1 MLGIGA
7 LGLLLIKR
15 RKRLEVRDSAA
26 VCAAPAVVLRSMGG
40 ADTTCISYLYVGL
53 PFLTVS
59 EKEIS
64 VRLKSFP
71 IFHGFRLVALVL
83 TVAAFAG
90 LPGIASASARV
101 IAIHNPSFE
110 DNTTP
115 SPGYGAI
122 KDWKSTD
129 TAATGVNTGSGAFA
143 DNGAI
148 PNGSQVAFI
157 QSSNGKA
164 QALSQ
169 NLSGFIPGKRYVLR
183 FYYNARYATYAANP
197 KMVVKLGSSTLTP
210 AGGVTITPVSKQT
223 DTTPYHAAKYYYT
236 ATGRTAKLIFSNIN
250 TGKNSAGNAYND
262 STILLDDVSLRAV
275 SAKLHHK

>member
-1 MLGIGA
+1 M
-7 LGLLLIKR
+7 
-15 RKRLEVRDSAA
+15 
-26 VCAAPAVVLRSMGG
+26 
-40 ADTTCISYLYVGL
+40 
-53 PFLTVS
+53 
-59 EKEIS
+59 
-64 VRLKSFP
+64 RLKFFP
-71 IFHGFRLVALVL
+71 IFRSFKLAALVL
-83 TVAAFAG
+83 TVAALAG
-90 LPGIASASARV
+90 LPGIASASASV

-129 TAATGVNTGSGAFA
+129 TNSTGVNTGSGAFA

-157 QSSNGKA
+157 QSNNGKV

-169 NLSGFIPGKRYVLR
+169 KLSGFIPGKRYLLR
-183 FYYNARYATYAANP
+183 FYYNARYATFPAAANP
-197 KMVVKLGSSTLTP
+197 IMVVKLGSSTLTP
-210 AGGVTITPVSKQT
+210 GRGVTITPVSKQT
-223 DTTPYHAAKYYYT
+223 DNTPYHVAKYYYT

-250 TGKNSAGNAYND
+250 TGKDSAGNAYND

-275 SAKLHHK
+275 AAKLHHK

>member
-1 MLGIGA
+1 M
-7 LGLLLIKR
+7 
-15 RKRLEVRDSAA
+15 
-26 VCAAPAVVLRSMGG
+26 
-40 ADTTCISYLYVGL
+40 
-53 PFLTVS
+53 
-59 EKEIS
+59 
-64 VRLKSFP
+64 RLKSFP
-71 IFHGFRLVALVL
+71 IFHGFRLAVLVL
-83 TVAAFAG
+83 TVAAPAG

-157 QSSNGKA
+157 QSNNGKA

-169 NLSGFIPGKRYVLR
+169 KLSGFIPGKRYVLR
-183 FYYNARYATYAANP
+183 FYYNARYATFPAAANP
-197 KMVVKLGSSTLTP
+197 IMVVKLGSSTLTP
-210 AGGVTITPVSKQT
+210 GGGVTITPVSKQT

-236 ATGRTAKLIFSNIN
+236 AAGRTAKLTFSNIN
-250 TGKNSAGNAYND
+250 IGKDSAGNAYND